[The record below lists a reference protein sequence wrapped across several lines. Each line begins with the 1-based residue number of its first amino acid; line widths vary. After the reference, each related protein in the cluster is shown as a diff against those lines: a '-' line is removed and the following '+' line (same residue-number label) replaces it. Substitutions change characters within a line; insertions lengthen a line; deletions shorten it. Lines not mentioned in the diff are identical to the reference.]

1 MTRLLL
7 LCLFCLTFCM
17 GIATAELLPQQEKI
31 DDVLAGRIKEA
42 RVSWWGFNADDSTKI
57 LQAALDSKVPKL
69 IIDAMPSPWIT
80 ERIYVHDNQEL
91 IFEKGCVLQAK
102 RGSFRGTNDSL
113 LNVIVKKNVSISGEG
128 AVIRMWGDD
137 YRSQDYAKA
146 EWRHGIS
153 IISSEN
159 VKVSGLTVTD
169 TGGDGIYI
177 GVTGDRGPCKNIHIA
192 DVVCDNNHRQGI
204 SVISVEGLLIERTV
218 MKNTRGTNPEA
229 GIDFEPDNPS
239 QVLTNCVMRDCVTVN
254 NTGCGYS
261 FYLVQMNRSSKPVSV
276 RLENCISKGDGEF
289 AFLLATRNG
298 KERTVEG
305 KMEIIG
311 CRFENSG
318 NHGINI
324 KGKAI
329 DGIDLS
335 FDQLRLKDCGR
346 RDETFPILI
355 ASQSEDET
363 PVGKIRFNHTVVED
377 SKDRP
382 FLEFKELSSLGTGL
396 RETSGT
402 FELVRDGKTDSV
414 KVDDSWVGR
423 HFPGRVSKWIPIL
436 DMNINDLVP
445 FRSIQG
451 NQVRDL
457 PELKARSVGVFLFYA
472 AKGDDLFFSMVQ
484 GRVSQNTF
492 QDRPV
497 FLTAPSGKSLE
508 VNPLKAN
515 EETEFRI
522 SSVPETGVYR
532 LDVNVGSHWVALR
545 KSNRPVVLAAIP
557 SGTNLIGST
566 GEFYFNVP
574 QETKEFGIRIAGG
587 GVERVKA
594 TLFDPSGKEVWAE
607 DNIEEVVP
615 FEATTPGVWKI
626 KLEPPSQ
633 GILEDFRITLVGIP
647 PWIGFWQDGL
657 LVPRQSGH

>member
-1 MTRLLL
+1 
-7 LCLFCLTFCM
+7 M